1 MNKEKLKGFWEKI
14 KTTLGKI
21 SKKIWILIAAVV
33 LVLTVVIVIFVSK
46 KPYATLITGASA
58 DEAGAVVT
66 WLDAQGFRDYRM
78 EGTGTI
84 LVPEGQ
90 ASNLKAKLLMEQYTS
105 KTSPYSFY
113 FEQIGALSTQ
123 SDRNNAWLTA
133 LTEEMQETIQQ
144 FEGVR
149 YASVTINEGE
159 DLRYIL
165 DTDKVVKASVGVMLT
180 MENGKTL
187 TNDQANAI
195 RNYISHSV
203 AGVDFESVSIND
215 TAGHEYGLTNGD
227 YTGLDATALKFQ
239 MEREWEEIIRQHV
252 LEVLEPVYGKDN
264 LGVTANVVVEV
275 GDTTIEEYKV
285 GPIDPSIEGSV
296 RGEGII
302 GSRVYSYQFLTGEEL
317 NAGGVPGTST
327 NSDINLPTYVEQDP
341 SVDDNPD
348 RWQGSGEINY
358 KYDESKT
365 YTVKTAAY
373 ISDCTVS
380 VSINTTTAGTVDV
393 EQVRSH
399 VARAAGINGV
409 ETETMTAQE
418 YLAGKISVFPQ
429 PFWDPNAANNPNG
442 ETPTGP
448 EGIPS
453 LYLWIIIGV
462 GVALLLIAIIV
473 IVILRIRKKRRLKKE
488 AEEQAVQEFV
498 DAAALEE
505 GAGEET
511 VEGEQQEGADVMELH
526 TERSMELRQN
536 IRDFVD
542 ENMEVAALLIRD
554 WLRGDE
560 DHG

>member
-1 MNKEKLKGFWEKI
+1 M
-14 KTTLGKI
+14 
-21 SKKIWILIAAVV
+21 
-33 LVLTVVIVIFVSK
+33 
-46 KPYATLITGASA
+46 
-58 DEAGAVVT
+58 
-66 WLDAQGFRDYRM
+66 
-78 EGTGTI
+78 
-84 LVPEGQ
+84 
-90 ASNLKAKLLMEQYTS
+90 
-105 KTSPYSFY
+105 
-113 FEQIGALSTQ
+113 
-123 SDRNNAWLTA
+123 
-133 LTEEMQETIQQ
+133 
-144 FEGVR
+144 
-149 YASVTINEGE
+149 
-159 DLRYIL
+159 
-165 DTDKVVKASVGVMLT
+165 
-180 MENGKTL
+180 
-187 TNDQANAI
+187 
-195 RNYISHSV
+195 
-203 AGVDFESVSIND
+203 
-215 TAGHEYGLTNGD
+215 
-227 YTGLDATALKFQ
+227 
-239 MEREWEEIIRQHV
+239 
-252 LEVLEPVYGKDN
+252 
-264 LGVTANVVVEV
+264 
-275 GDTTIEEYKV
+275 
-285 GPIDPSIEGSV
+285 
-296 RGEGII
+296 
-302 GSRVYSYQFLTGEEL
+302 
-317 NAGGVPGTST
+317 
-327 NSDINLPTYVEQDP
+327 
-341 SVDDNPD
+341 
-348 RWQGSGEINY
+348 
-358 KYDESKT
+358 
-365 YTVKTAAY
+365 
-373 ISDCTVS
+373 
-380 VSINTTTAGTVDV
+380 SINTTTAGTVDV